1 VEATQ
6 QRERIPVHSGK
17 GTEMDE
23 TRAAAL
29 GRRGLGFKQRLCESG
44 FTCAAQNLIQCVKDV
59 RACAL
64 QRSAMSVLQHFNES
78 HATGRSVD
86 AVAEARRDAI
96 RQADWNR
103 LTYFPALEC
112 NAGPMSQGMKAGY
125 FVSHQGYP
133 IEEHRFDH
141 VYVHGD
147 LHGDIE
153 LFFEF
158 LKMCNI
164 ATFNREN
171 YKKPEIEWMMEET
184 QPRTNIAVIFVGDV
198 IDRFR
203 PSDPGVET
211 SVGELEFEEK
221 YLERAIND
229 LSEQAQ
235 RNGSIVIK
243 LFGNHE
249 FLNRLEPLNEPFS
262 EIGPKRYM
270 SSFLRHSYQTMY
282 PLDPNPVYS
291 RVKEFQPGNI
301 MNYEV
306 GECNASVIFQLN
318 QHVFVHGGISLEA
331 LEYADRHGRHL
342 YELANTVSRAIWNGT
357 ATADETYH
365 FYHLVNRNDS
375 ENSLLWD
382 RTFSEVN
389 GPPSHRDMSEYISAV
404 ISRLNEHN
412 TRFHV
417 PTVLGIVV
425 AHTWPGMNEGS
436 VSEYSAEH
444 HLVCRKNGTGGAGYV
459 IFSDTNASR
468 SFFRKGGDPYQRERR
483 PKYRVRPL
491 HITEGGNTEIMFY
504 DEKDQVSTQ
513 SVPV

>member
-1 VEATQ
+1 ML
-6 QRERIPVHSGK
+6 SLCK
-17 GTEMDE
+17 G
-23 TRAAAL
+23 
-29 GRRGLGFKQRLCESG
+29 
-44 FTCAAQNLIQCVKDV
+44 
-59 RACAL
+59 
-64 QRSAMSVLQHFNES
+64 AMSVLQPFTEI
-78 HATGRSVD
+78 HAASLRAD
-86 AVAEARRDAI
+86 AVAESRSDAM

-103 LTYFPALEC
+103 LTYFPALQC
-112 NAGPMSQGMKAGY
+112 NAGPMSLGMKTGY
-125 FVSHQGYP
+125 FVSHQGFP

-158 LKMCNI
+158 IKMCNI
-164 ATFNREN
+164 ATFDRKN
-171 YKKPEIEWMMEET
+171 YKKPDIKWMMENQQ
-184 QPRTNIAVIFVGDV
+184 QPRTNIAVIFVGDI

-203 PSDPGVET
+203 PGPAGLES

-249 FLNRLEPLNEPFS
+249 FLNRLESLNEPYS

-282 PLDPNPVYS
+282 PLDPSPVYS

-318 QHVFVHGGISLEA
+318 QHVFVHGGISLDA
-331 LEYADRHGRHL
+331 IEYADRSGRHL
-342 YELANTVSRAIWNGT
+342 YELANTVSRAVWKGT
-357 ATADETYH
+357 ATADDEYH
-365 FYHLVNRNDS
+365 FYHLVNRKDS

-382 RTFSEVN
+382 RTFSGVK

-404 ISRLNEHN
+404 IRRLNEHN

-425 AHTWPGMNEGS
+425 GHTRPGMIEGS
-436 VSEYSAEH
+436 VSAYSTEH
-444 HLVCRKNGTGGAGYV
+444 HLVCRKNGTNGAGYV
-459 IFSDTNASR
+459 IFTDTNASR
-468 SFFRKGGDPYQRERR
+468 SFIYEGAGSDEYQRRR
-483 PKYRVRPL
+483 EPRNRVRPL
-491 HITEGGNTEIMFY
+491 HIFEDGGAETLQY
-504 DEKDQVSTQ
+504 DDGGLVTTSD
-513 SVPV
+513 VPP